1 MSSTIK
7 TFSIT
12 ISIDKNEC
20 SYLNKIFVILG
31 TYFCRIITKEKFETA
46 NLGVLEKKWRQM

>member
-20 SYLNKIFVILG
+20 SYLNQIFEFWVPISA
-31 TYFCRIITKEKFETA
+31 E
-46 NLGVLEKKWRQM
+46 